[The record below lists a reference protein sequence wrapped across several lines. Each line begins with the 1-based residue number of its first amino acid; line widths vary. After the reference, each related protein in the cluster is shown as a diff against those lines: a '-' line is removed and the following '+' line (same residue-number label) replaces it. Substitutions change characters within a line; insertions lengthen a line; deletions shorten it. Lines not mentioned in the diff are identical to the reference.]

1 MNKLQ
6 ETENTYL
13 AELKSLFQDKF
24 FMMLLGVSVAIV
36 LLSTVYSAVKP
47 KEAPITAKGDVAETG
62 LSVKDDSSTDGLAG
76 LDDSEYDI
84 EAIVAQTTVTPSLAQ
99 GKQAPKQTVK
109 PSKSEYVVKAGDN
122 LWIIAEATYGSGYNF
137 VDIASANKLVDAN
150 TIDIGQK
157 LILPGVEKKTPTV
170 GDITPQA
177 SSVKRE
183 DQAAKTHKIVDGDSL
198 WDISVRYF
206 GSGYEWSR
214 IAAENKIPYPDLI
227 YPNQVIRLRN

>member
-13 AELKSLFQDKF
+13 TELKSLFQDKF

-47 KEAPITAKGDVAETG
+47 KGTPITAKGDVAETG

-76 LDDSEYDI
+76 LDDSGDDSQ
-84 EAIVAQTTVTPSLAQ
+84 AVVVDAKVTPVVAMQ
-99 GKQAPKQTVK
+99 AAPKQTVK

-122 LWIIAEATYGSGYNF
+122 LWMIAEATYGSGYNF
-137 VDIASANKLVDAN
+137 VDIASANKLADAN
-150 TIDIGQK
+150 AIDVGQK
-157 LILPGVEKKTPTV
+157 LTLPGVEKKVPTV

-198 WDISVRYF
+198 WDVSVRYF
-206 GSGYEWSR
+206 GNGYEWSR